1 MHLAL
6 DLIMVVVTP
15 LEPQSPGH
23 RVGLETEG
31 GVPGRQPVQPGVC
44 ALEGTLDLHH
54 SLGAHQA
61 IRGGRQKALVRVHK
75 EAALLHPFT

>member
-6 DLIMVVVTP
+6 DLVVVVVTP
-15 LEPQSPGH
+15 LEPQPPGH
-23 RVGLETEG
+23 GVRLETEG

-54 SLGAHQA
+54 SLGPHQA
-61 IRGGRQKALVRVHK
+61 VWGGRKKALVRVHK
-75 EAALLHPFT
+75 EAALLNSLT